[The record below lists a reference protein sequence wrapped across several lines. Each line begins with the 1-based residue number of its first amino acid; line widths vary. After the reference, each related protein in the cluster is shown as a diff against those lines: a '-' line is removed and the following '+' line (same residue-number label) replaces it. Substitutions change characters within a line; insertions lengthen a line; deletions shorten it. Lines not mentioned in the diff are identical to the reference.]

1 MRGQTGHNTR
11 PYARLPSRILGMDAW
26 TTSQLNV
33 ALVSKLRGPLMCLAY
48 FFDML
53 SMVVCTTR
61 HSETSGRLVKLTFSS
76 GISSH
81 MKQADDLGSKSLT
94 DDDKN
99 GRNQD
104 EDSC

>member
-61 HSETSGRLVKLTFSS
+61 HSETSGRLVK
-76 GISSH
+76 
-81 MKQADDLGSKSLT
+81 DLNACTVANFFVGNKFT
-94 DDDKN
+94 HET
-99 GRNQD
+99 GRPRF
-104 EDSC
+104 